1 MWKAISHSNTNQA
14 NIARRMLQNIGAEHI
29 VVIDSVQTVIEL
41 AVPNKGL
48 NSKKRKKKAKDNNAR
63 FNHIMKET
71 SGYVSSHHTSPL
83 TLADFSFARCGLG
96 IITKK
101 LSNHQGSCR
110 RCREIL
116 EPTPVNSMTSRHTGA
131 FKLPE
136 AQQEISNE
144 ARKINLA
151 NSMEPVST
159 RTMVG
164 TLDLTNADIDL
175 PVVSEEDT
183 YSEILTAFREALIK
197 KSDAVVDRYAELVTQ
212 SNQLIKQAEVLENEA
227 QSELFEMDSEIL
239 RRQKEL
245 EQLIEERDIKTGRAS

>member
-14 NIARRMLQNIGAEHI
+14 NIARRMFQNIGAEHI

-136 AQQEISNE
+136 SQQEISNE

-159 RTMVG
+159 RT
-164 TLDLTNADIDL
+164 LDLTNADIAL

>member
-14 NIARRMLQNIGAEHI
+14 NIARRMFQNIGAEHI

-48 NSKKRKKKAKDNNAR
+48 NSKKRKKKARDNNAR

-136 AQQEISNE
+136 SQQEISNE

-159 RTMVG
+159 RT
-164 TLDLTNADIDL
+164 LDLTNADIAL

>member
-14 NIARRMLQNIGAEHI
+14 NIARRMFQNIGAEHI

-48 NSKKRKKKAKDNNAR
+48 NSKKRKKRARDNDAR

-96 IITKK
+96 IINKK

-159 RTMVG
+159 RT
-164 TLDLTNADIDL
+164 LDLTNADIAL
-175 PVVSEEDT
+175 PVVSQEDT
-183 YSEILTAFREALIK
+183 YSEILTAFPEALIK

-212 SNQLIKQAEVLENEA
+212 SNELIKQAEVLENEA

>member
-14 NIARRMLQNIGAEHI
+14 NIARRMFQNIGAEHI

-48 NSKKRKKKAKDNNAR
+48 NSKKRKKRARDNDAR

-96 IITKK
+96 IINKK

-159 RTMVG
+159 RT
-164 TLDLTNADIDL
+164 LDLTNADIAL
-175 PVVSEEDT
+175 SVVSQEDT

-212 SNQLIKQAEVLENEA
+212 SNELIKQAEVLENEA

>member
-14 NIARRMLQNIGAEHI
+14 NIARRMFQNIGAEHS

-48 NSKKRKKKAKDNNAR
+48 NSKKRKKRDRDNDAR
-63 FNHIMKET
+63 FSHIMKET
-71 SGYVSSHHTSPL
+71 GGYVSSNHTSPL

-136 AQQEISNE
+136 SQQEISNE

-159 RTMVG
+159 RT
-164 TLDLTNADIDL
+164 LDLTDANIDL
-175 PVVSEEDT
+175 PVITEEDT

-212 SNQLIKQAEVLENEA
+212 SNELIKQAEVLENEA

>member
-14 NIARRMLQNIGAEHI
+14 NIARRMFQNIGAEHI

-48 NSKKRKKKAKDNNAR
+48 NSKKRKKRARDNDAR

-83 TLADFSFARCGLG
+83 TLAAFSFARCGLG
-96 IITKK
+96 IINKK

-159 RTMVG
+159 RT
-164 TLDLTNADIDL
+164 LDLTNADIAL
-175 PVVSEEDT
+175 PVVSQEDT

-212 SNQLIKQAEVLENEA
+212 SNELIKQAEVLENEA